1 MAARGNA
8 NLATKVSATPI
19 GSGAAENL
27 RYIRSTIE
35 AADTFTTVP
44 GKGCVAMGLVASV
57 AALLESTPTLQ
68 SHWLL
73 IWLSAAVVAGSAGLL
88 FMEAK
93 ARSQGLSLRRSVARR
108 FFLTL
113 TPAFLAGAILTVAL
127 APLVDRSV
135 IAGLWLLLYGAGL
148 TACGVFSL
156 PIVLRAGLLFMG
168 LGTLALATPPGW
180 ALPLLSLGFG
190 GVHLLLGTV
199 VWRNHGG

>member
-73 IWLSAAVVAGSAGLL
+73 IWLAAAVVAGSTGLL

-127 APLVDRSV
+127 VPLVDRSV

-168 LGTLALATPPGW
+168 LGTLALAIPPGW

-190 GVHLLLGTV
+190 GVHLLLGAV